1 MRSALL
7 DAFPRADEKSM
18 RQTALMTFLFVLAAH
33 AFCFLNLTFSG
44 ASVMLNAAKGAD
56 AQVASGVYLQPFYW
70 RIRGAVS
77 VPILVGLL
85 SALALSLTGA
95 VLSALLGIKRL
106 PLCAMLAGSL
116 ALSPAVLVAFA
127 GSVHTADALFF
138 AMLFAVCAA
147 ALCLR
152 IRVGFMPGALLLA
165 AAQALDPAAF
175 AFFLGVVFIALIQ
188 ALSDIDES
196 GRLCA
201 LRALGALLCGLLGS
215 AVYAGGYILLTYHY
229 DIDPSAQ
236 LQTYP
241 SFADSTR
248 RFLSMLFSPLTLYPH
263 LGKLLSGVLLVIGA
277 AALLSLICRVKKS
290 PLRMLFILAL
300 TLALPF
306 ALNLPFFSAEQA
318 PQVTMPVCLLPV
330 LLLVLLQ
337 ETVSDSLESLYPAV
351 AAMLGVSLL
360 GTTLFANQVYLK
372 KALEYDAT
380 LSVMTRVLARAEAVP
395 EYKPGETPT
404 AIIGTLDQS
413 ELSVTHDGFE
423 ALTVLDA
430 AKNNFAPTD
439 DAGNLWYMWEAMGY
453 PFNFVSTYELEQYK
467 AREDVQ
473 ALPAFPAAGCCQLID
488 GVLVVKLSEAQ

>member
-1 MRSALL
+1 
-7 DAFPRADEKSM
+7 
-18 RQTALMTFLFVLAAH
+18 
-33 AFCFLNLTFSG
+33 
-44 ASVMLNAAKGAD
+44 
-56 AQVASGVYLQPFYW
+56 
-70 RIRGAVS
+70 
-77 VPILVGLL
+77 
-85 SALALSLTGA
+85 
-95 VLSALLGIKRL
+95 
-106 PLCAMLAGSL
+106 
-116 ALSPAVLVAFA
+116 
-127 GSVHTADALFF
+127 
-138 AMLFAVCAA
+138 
-147 ALCLR
+147 
-152 IRVGFMPGALLLA
+152 
-165 AAQALDPAAF
+165 
-175 AFFLGVVFIALIQ
+175 
-188 ALSDIDES
+188 
-196 GRLCA
+196 
-201 LRALGALLCGLLGS
+201 
-215 AVYAGGYILLTYHY
+215 
-229 DIDPSAQ
+229 
-236 LQTYP
+236 
-241 SFADSTR
+241 
-248 RFLSMLFSPLTLYPH
+248 MLFSPLTLYPH

-290 PLRMLFILAL
+290 PLRMLFMLAL

-330 LLLVLLQ
+330 LLIVLLQ
-337 ETVSDSLESLYPAV
+337 ETVSDSLESLCPAV

-380 LSVMTRVLARAEAVP
+380 LSVMTRVLARAEAVSG
-395 EYKPGETPT
+395 YKPGETPT

-413 ELSVTHDGFE
+413 DLYVTHDGFE

-488 GVLVVKLSEAQ
+488 GVLVVKLSDAQ